1 MSGWGKTGEREE
13 RMRGGHEAKEK
24 KKERELDE

>member
-1 MSGWGKTGEREE
+1 MSRCGKKGEREE
-13 RMRGGHEAKEK
+13 RMRGGCEAKEK